1 MIIILHHKVNML
13 TIVFRVLINNLFYK
27 CFDTVFRR
35 NEKNYQNINYF
46 WVMLMSALRTLV
58 NNSF

>member
-1 MIIILHHKVNML
+1 ML

-27 CFDTVFRR
+27 CFDTVFMR

>member
-1 MIIILHHKVNML
+1 MIIILYHKVNML
-13 TIVFRVLINNLFYK
+13 TIAFRILINNLFYK
-27 CFDTVFRR
+27 CFDTVFMR

>member
-27 CFDTVFRR
+27 CFDTVFMR

>member
-1 MIIILHHKVNML
+1 MIIILYHKVNML

-27 CFDTVFRR
+27 CFDTVFMR

>member
-27 CFDTVFRR
+27 CFDTVFMR
-35 NEKNYQNINYF
+35 NEKNYKNINYF